1 MYDHDPETGI
11 TILLNSLT
19 IFMSL
24 LWVKKSLVLTRAVT
38 TMVLAAE
45 RISVGHAILLACPSS
60 QGVSEGLPPI
70 LNFGKP
76 AIRDKIVREVFEG
89 KKLVCL
95 AISEAFAGSDVAGLK
110 CHAKRVDDGWVV
122 TGT

>member
-1 MYDHDPETGI
+1 MGQEVARINARGYYDGI
-11 TILLNSLT
+11 GGGTYIGRSNN
-19 IFMSL
+19 F
-24 LWVKKSLVLTRAVT
+24 
-38 TMVLAAE
+38 
-45 RISVGHAILLACPSS
+45 GFPSS
-60 QGVSEGLPPI
+60 SLASLKGLPPI

-76 AIRDKIVREVFEG
+76 AIRDKISNEVFDG

-110 CHAKRVDDGWVV
+110 CHAKRVDNGWVV